1 MAGSTPVATTLA
13 RVVERVLGAPL
24 PIRLRA
30 WDGSEAGPR
39 GGPVG
44 VVRSRRAL
52 RRLLWDPDELGL
64 ARAYVTGD
72 LDVEG
77 DLYEAL
83 SLFWALQRESRISP
97 PRLSLREKAGL
108 FGTGVRLGVV
118 GPRPPAPAEE
128 ARLSGTEHTRARDRA
143 AIAHHYDL
151 SNEFYRRV
159 LDPQMAYS
167 CAYWTSREPGYTV
180 EDAQR
185 DKLDLVCTKLGLRP
199 GMRLLDVGCGWGS
212 LSVHAAKHYGV
223 EVLGITLS
231 TEQRQ
236 FILDRLEREG
246 LTDRVEVRLQDYREL
261 DEGDD
266 GLFDAIGTLEM
277 GEHVGA
283 GNYPVYAATLF
294 RMLKP
299 EGRLLLQQMSRGAT
313 AQGGGAFIES
323 YVAPDMN
330 MRPVGQTIDLLEG
343 AGLEVRDVE
352 SIREHYLWTVRA
364 WAQTLEEKWDEL
376 VAIVGEQ
383 QARVWRLYLAGG
395 GLAFAENRM
404 GVDQVLAVRPTAV
417 GSSGLPRTRAEL
429 LAHRAEVARPQEE
442 VSR

>member
-1 MAGSTPVATTLA
+1 MARSTPVATTLA
-13 RVVERVLGAPL
+13 QVAERVLGAPL

-30 WDGSEAGPR
+30 WDGSEAGPA

-44 VVRSRRAL
+44 VVRSRRGL
-52 RRLLWDPDELGL
+52 RRLLWDPNELGL

-77 DLYEAL
+77 DLYAAL
-83 SLFWALQRESRISP
+83 ALFWALQREAKLSA
-97 PRLSLREKAGL
+97 PRLSLKEKVRM
-108 FGTGVRLGVV
+108 FGTAARLGVL
-118 GPRPPAPAEE
+118 GRRPAIPAAE
-128 ARLSGTEHTRARDRA
+128 AVLSGEEHSKARDRD

-199 GMRLLDVGCGWGS
+199 GMRMLDVGCGWGS
-212 LSVHAAKHYGV
+212 LSVHAAKYYGV

-231 TEQRQ
+231 KEQRQ
-236 FILDRLEREG
+236 FILDRLDREG
-246 LTDRVEVRLQDYREL
+246 LADRVEVRLQDYRDL
-261 DEGDD
+261 DEEVD
-266 GLFDAIGTLEM
+266 GQFDAIGTLEM

-283 GNYPVYAATLF
+283 GNYPVYAATLH

-313 AQGGGAFIES
+313 AQGGGAFIET
-323 YVAPDMN
+323 YIAPDMN
-330 MRPVGQTIDLLEG
+330 MRPVGQTIDFLED

-352 SIREHYLWTVRA
+352 SIREHYLWTVQA
-364 WAQTLEEKWDEL
+364 WAEELESKWDEL
-376 VAIVGEQ
+376 VGIVGEE
-383 QARVWRLYLAGG
+383 QARIWRLYLVGG

-404 GVDQVLAVRPTAV
+404 GVNQVLAVRPTPA

-429 LAHRAEVARPQEE
+429 LAHKPVSEE
-442 VSR
+442 PATP

>member
-1 MAGSTPVATTLA
+1 
-13 RVVERVLGAPL
+13 
-24 PIRLRA
+24 
-30 WDGSEAGPR
+30 
-39 GGPVG
+39 
-44 VVRSRRAL
+44 
-52 RRLLWDPDELGL
+52 
-64 ARAYVTGD
+64 
-72 LDVEG
+72 
-77 DLYEAL
+77 
-83 SLFWALQRESRISP
+83 
-97 PRLSLREKAGL
+97 
-108 FGTGVRLGVV
+108 
-118 GPRPPAPAEE
+118 
-128 ARLSGTEHTRARDRA
+128 
-143 AIAHHYDL
+143 
-151 SNEFYRRV
+151 
-159 LDPQMAYS
+159 
-167 CAYWTSREPGYTV
+167 
-180 EDAQR
+180 
-185 DKLDLVCTKLGLRP
+185 
-199 GMRLLDVGCGWGS
+199 MRLLDVGCGWGS

-261 DEGDD
+261 NEVDD

-283 GNYPVYAATLF
+283 GNYPVYASTLF

-299 EGRLLLQQMSRGAT
+299 AGRLLLQQMSRGAT

-330 MRPVGQTIDLLEG
+330 MRPVGQTVDLLEG

-352 SIREHYLWTVRA
+352 SIREHYVWTVRA
-364 WAQTLEEKWDEL
+364 WAQTLEEEWDEL

-404 GVDQVLAVRPTAV
+404 GVDQILAVRPTAV